1 VTNKQES
8 IGLPLSG
15 VACCDDVAAIPT
27 LVTYSPDQ
35 LRPHPAYVAS
45 GVSVPAAKLAA
56 LMTLGDAALAAP
68 ILTTSGGVIIDGHA
82 RLEVARRQHRT
93 TVLCLAYDIGD
104 NEALQFLIAAHSQ
117 PSSFN
122 TFARVGL
129 ALHLEPALRERAR
142 DHQRQAGRN
151 RGSSTLTEPDRL
163 DVRSEIGRIAAASA
177 GTVTKVKQLLNKAIP
192 EVLDAL
198 RLDEVSIDR
207 AWQWCGLDVYKQREK
222 LRALLSEK
230 GVRRTIRILLA
241 RQKARVSPARASF
254 SPARLTGS
262 ELSEIL
268 AGISSNGRTVDVAV
282 VVAPVAAPGDFI
294 VVSHQLYKSLNA
306 QRELDLKCPPS

>member
-1 VTNKQES
+1 
-8 IGLPLSG
+8 
-15 VACCDDVAAIPT
+15 
-27 LVTYSPDQ
+27 
-35 LRPHPAYVAS
+35 
-45 GVSVPAAKLAA
+45 
-56 LMTLGDAALAAP
+56 MTLGDAALAAP

-163 DVRSEIGRIAAASA
+163 DVRSEIGKIAAAST
-177 GTVTKVKQLLNKAIP
+177 GTVTKVKQLLVRAIP
-192 EVLDAL
+192 EVLEAL
-198 RLDEVSIDR
+198 RLGELSIDR
-207 AWQWCGLDVYKQREK
+207 AWQWSRLESYKQHEMLQGHR
-222 LRALLSEK
+222 SEK
-230 GVRRTIRILLA
+230 GVRRTIIVLLA
-241 RQKARVSPARASF
+241 RQKARLSPVPS
-254 SPARLTGS
+254 STARLDS
-262 ELSEIL
+262 SDLNAIL
-268 AGISSNGRTVDVAV
+268 EGISNSARN
-282 VVAPVAAPGDFI
+282 APVEIVLAPVDISGNFI
-294 VVSHQLYKSLNA
+294 VVSRQLYESLNV
-306 QRELDLKCPPS
+306 QRELDLR